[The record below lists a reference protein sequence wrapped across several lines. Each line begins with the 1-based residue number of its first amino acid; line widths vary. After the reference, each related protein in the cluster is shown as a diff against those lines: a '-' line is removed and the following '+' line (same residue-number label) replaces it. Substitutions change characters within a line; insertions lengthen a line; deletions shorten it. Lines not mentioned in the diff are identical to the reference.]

1 MLFHT
6 FCHIPSIG
14 EKTEKKIWQEGIF
27 NWDDALTN
35 PLFRKILPGN
45 IADRAYS
52 MVARSYE
59 KIDRKDSRF
68 FNESLHNF
76 NRWRIYSHFRSEAV
90 FLDIETSGLN
100 PPNDYITVITLFDG
114 KKIKTY
120 IHGINMYDFIDDISH
135 YQIIITFNGKCF
147 DLPFIERYFGIKL
160 TQIHFDLR
168 FMLKSLGLS
177 GGLKVCE
184 KSLGIDR
191 GKLKG
196 IDGYMAVLLWQKYL
210 EGCTEALETLIAYNV
225 EDTVNLEKLMVYF
238 YNFKVSELSFP
249 QLIIEEPRKKIQ
261 ISSHIYPEVINEI
274 RYERLR
280 FHKEREGLIW

>member
-14 EKTEKKIWQEGIF
+14 EKTERKIWQEGIY
-27 NWDDALTN
+27 NWDDALTD
-35 PLFRKILPGN
+35 PLFRKILSRN

-52 MVARSYE
+52 MLAQSYE
-59 KIDRKDSRF
+59 KIEKKDLRF
-68 FNESLHNF
+68 FNEHLHNF
-76 NRWRIYSHFRSEAV
+76 NRWRIFSHFRAEAV

-100 PPNDYITVITLFDG
+100 PPDDYITVITLFDG
-114 KKIKTY
+114 TKIKTY
-120 IHGINMYDFIDDISH
+120 IHGINMFDFIEDIFH

-147 DLPFIERYFGIKL
+147 DLPFIERYFGIHL
-160 TQIHFDLR
+160 PHIHFDLR
-168 FMLKSLGLS
+168 FMLKSMGFS
-177 GGLKVCE
+177 GGLKLCE

-191 GKLKG
+191 GELKG

-225 EDTVNLEKLMVYF
+225 EDTVNLEKLMIYF
-238 YNFKVSELSFP
+238 YNDKVRNLSFP
-249 QLIIEEPRKKIQ
+249 SLTLAVPRKKIY
-261 ISSHIYPEVINEI
+261 ISSKIYPEVINEI

-280 FHKEREGLIW
+280 FHHKKEGLIW